1 MKRLIGHFFVTFLKQ
16 AATNT
21 ITEQSSQMNTGDPSI
36 QRISGSAS
44 RVRKIGYTGMVSRA
58 LFHVDIHGGIRIK

>member
-44 RVRKIGYTGMVSRA
+44 RVRKIGCTGMVSRA
-58 LFHVDIHGGIRIK
+58 LFPVDIHGGIRIK